1 MNDYSMIDYTLLKPT
16 ATDIDIFKLC
26 CEAKEKEC
34 ASVCIPSS
42 FISKVKG
49 WFKNSLT
56 ICTVVGFPLGNC
68 STETKVEEALTAIE
82 HGADEIDMVV
92 NISAVKSHDWE
103 TVIKDI
109 KAVRAATMDKTLK
122 VIIETCYLTTEEKIK
137 LCKIVTMLRA
147 DFIKTSTGF
156 GTGGATLEDVQLM
169 REYCGDNIQIKASG
183 GVRTREEV
191 DAYLKAGCTRI
202 GMSKLPD

>member
-49 WFKNSLT
+49 WFKNSLV

-169 REYCGDNIQIKASG
+169 REYCGDKIQIKASG

>member
-16 ATDIDIFKLC
+16 ATDLDIFKLC
-26 CEAKEKEC
+26 CEAREKEC

-49 WFKNSLT
+49 WFKDSLT

-68 STETKVEEALTAIE
+68 STETKVKEAITAI
-82 HGADEIDMVV
+82 HDGVDEIDMVI
-92 NISAVKSHDWE
+92 NISAAKNHDWQ
-103 TVIKDI
+103 TVVDDI
-109 KAVRAATMDKTLK
+109 KAVRGATSNKILK
-122 VIIETCYLTTEEKIK
+122 VIIETCYLTDEEKVN
-137 LCKIVTMLRA
+137 LCRIVNLLDV

-169 REYCGDNIQIKASG
+169 RKYCADKVQIKASG

-191 DAYLKAGCTRI
+191 NAYLKAGCSRI

>member
-34 ASVCIPSS
+34 ASICIPSS

-68 STETKVEEALTAIE
+68 STETKVEEALTAIK

-103 TVIKDI
+103 TVVDDI
-109 KAVRAATMDKTLK
+109 KAVRKATSNKILK
-122 VIIETCYLTTEEKIK
+122 VIIETCYLTDGEKVS
-137 LCKIVTMLRA
+137 LCRIVNLLDV

-169 REYCGDNIQIKASG
+169 RKYCNDNIQIKASG

>member
-49 WFKNSLT
+49 WFKDSLK

-68 STETKVEEALTAIE
+68 STEAKVKEAITAI
-82 HGADEIDMVV
+82 HDGANEIDMVV
-92 NISAVKSHDWE
+92 NISAVKNHDWKAV
-103 TVIKDI
+103 TDDI
-109 KAVRAATMDKTLK
+109 KAVRGVTSSKILK
-122 VIIETCYLTTEEKIK
+122 VIIETCYLTKEEKCI
-137 LCKIVTMLRA
+137 LCEIVTESDA